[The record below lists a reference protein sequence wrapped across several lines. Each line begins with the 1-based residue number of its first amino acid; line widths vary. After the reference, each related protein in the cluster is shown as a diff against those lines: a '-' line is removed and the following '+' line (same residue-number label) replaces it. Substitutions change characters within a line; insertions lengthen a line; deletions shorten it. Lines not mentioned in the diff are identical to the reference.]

1 MCLTPCWPW
10 VFNVEMEALA
20 LQEILKLAI
29 ASGNLW
35 VPKSRWRRERLGW
48 YDLPLSQLSSPPTEA
63 GTGDKV
69 YVQGP
74 RTLMSSPPG
83 PG

>member
-1 MCLTPCWPW
+1 MPGT
-10 VFNVEMEALA
+10 VLA
-20 LQEILKLAI
+20 LGVQCRDGSPGLPGDLEAAI

-74 RTLMSSPPG
+74 RPLMSSPPG